1 MTTKI
6 TEILNGFKE
15 FSETPYEDSIK
26 FLKEYLEVEP
36 ENQKAIFELGKAL
49 FFSENYDESIKYLT
63 KTNDFKAN
71 AYLGLDYYKKEEH
84 LNSIKH
90 FEKFLKENEN
100 ETILSYLMISYEKNH
115 DLKNAIE
122 CGERLLIIN
131 PENSIV
137 KTHLIDYHFNL
148 EEYEKSLNYINELDE
163 KKLRYNILRC
173 DKLIYKKGLT
183 LFKLKRYEEAI
194 DALKNMKTI
203 DAYLLIS
210 KSYLKLNKKTKAAR
224 YLFKSYELTSD
235 IETLLEISDIYIEI
249 GEYYKTE
256 DILRSILEE
265 NPNNEKCLEKLIN
278 ISLDFQKFQDTI
290 NYCETLLKVNDKN
303 IAAYVALSE
312 AYHYL
317 GDLEKSLEI
326 IETGLKVDSNSTELL
341 TAKSWIDYIMN
352 EIEYKK
358 VLERLIKLQ
367 PNNTKHFVR
376 LIEQFIWE
384 DELDDA
390 RKYYEKLLFYN
401 PLFDLSFEEIESEVN
416 ELKKFSQYIIT

>member
-6 TEILNGFKE
+6 TEIIKGFKQ

-36 ENQKAIFELGKAL
+36 ENKEAIFELGKAL
-49 FFSENYDESIKYLT
+49 FFSENYDESIKYLS
-63 KTNDFKAN
+63 KNNDFKSN
-71 AYLGLDYYKKEEH
+71 AYLGLNYYKKEEFT
-84 LNSIKH
+84 NAIKH
-90 FEKFLKENEN
+90 FEKFIKENEN
-100 ETILSYLMISYEKNH
+100 ETILSYLMISNEKNH
-115 DLKNAIE
+115 DWKNAIK
-122 CGERLLIIN
+122 CGEKLLIIN
-131 PENSIV
+131 PKNSSV
-137 KTHLIDYHFNL
+137 KTRLIDYHFNL
-148 EEYEKSLNYINELDE
+148 GEYETSLDYINEVND
-163 KKLRYNILRC
+163 KKFG
-173 DKLIYKKGLT
+173 YKKGLI
-183 LFKLKRYEEAI
+183 LFELKRYKEAI
-194 DALKNMKTI
+194 DALKSIKTL

-235 IETLLEISDIYIEI
+235 IDTLLEISEIYIEI

-256 DILRSILEE
+256 NILRRILEE
-265 NPNNEKCLEKLIN
+265 NPNNEKCLEKLIK
-278 ISLDFQKFQDTI
+278 ITLDFQKFQETI

-303 IAAYVALSE
+303 IAAYLALSE

-317 GDLEKSLEI
+317 CDLEKSLEI
-326 IETGLKVDSNSTELL
+326 IENGLKIDSNSTELWA
-341 TAKSWIDYIMN
+341 AKSWIDYIMD

-358 VLERLIKLQ
+358 DLEQLIKLES
-367 PNNTKHFVR
+367 NNTDHFVR

-390 RKYYEKLLFYN
+390 HKYYEKLLFYN
-401 PLFDLSFEEIESEVN
+401 PLFDLSFDEIESEVN